1 MRNKIHKL
9 YIAVPFLVTL
19 IVVTAL
25 IFSGCGKKE
34 YTDKNADIMRRI
46 PDTTILIVS
55 AKPKEILNSP
65 LFASLSSL
73 NKAGNG
79 NFRKKEQ
86 EFMNLTGVDLAK
98 DIDRIVI
105 MSEDIRNF
113 SKTWS
118 VLVQGDLNVSFI
130 DSLITHTEIGDSV
143 FALRGFDVH
152 YITAANKADFLKLYV
167 CFDENEA
174 LISSGKTL
182 MDKMLGLK
190 QGKGKALADN
200 KLIMQKYDSIK
211 YREHIWFMLPVEG
224 LMNDVLDKVQA
235 ARPDFK
241 LDIKNISAIQGGLN
255 LGDELGVSLQ
265 AYCTDKELVA
275 LFADTINGFIAM
287 GKLTVGSIPQV
298 REILDTIEVSK
309 NENLLECNVSLPLEN
324 LLALQALKNMP

>member
-1 MRNKIHKL
+1 MKNKNHIIF
-9 YIAVPFLVTL
+9 IAVPFLVT
-19 IVVTAL
+19 VVIAL
-25 IFSGCGKKE
+25 IFSGCGEKE
-34 YTDKNADIMRRI
+34 YADKNLDIMHRI
-46 PDTTILIVS
+46 PDSNILIVS

-73 NKAGNG
+73 DNDANG
-79 NFRKKEQ
+79 NLKQKEQ
-86 EFMNLTGVDLAK
+86 ELMNMTGIDPAR

-118 VLVQGDLNVSFI
+118 VIVQGNLNVSFI
-130 DSLITHTEIGDSV
+130 DSLLSHTEIGDSIITV
-143 FALRGFDVH
+143 RGFDVH
-152 YITAANKADFLKLYV
+152 YITAKKKADFLKLYV

-174 LISSGKTL
+174 LISSGKTI

-200 KLIMQKYDSIK
+200 KNIMQKYDRIR

-224 LMNDVLDKVQA
+224 IMNDVLDKVQA
-235 ARPDFK
+235 ARPDFQ
-241 LDIKNISAIQGGLN
+241 LDIKNITAIQGGLN
-255 LGDELGVSLQ
+255 LSDELGVSLQ
-265 AYCTDKELVA
+265 AYCSDKELVA
-275 LFADTINGFIAM
+275 LFADTINGFIAI
-287 GKLTVGSIPQV
+287 GKLTVGALPQV

-324 LLALQALKNMP
+324 LMALQALKNLQ

>member
-1 MRNKIHKL
+1 
-9 YIAVPFLVTL
+9 
-19 IVVTAL
+19 
-25 IFSGCGKKE
+25 
-34 YTDKNADIMRRI
+34 
-46 PDTTILIVS
+46 
-55 AKPKEILNSP
+55 
-65 LFASLSSL
+65 
-73 NKAGNG
+73 
-79 NFRKKEQ
+79 
-86 EFMNLTGVDLAK
+86 MNLTGVDLAK